1 MRPKVGIIFKSY
13 EQLPCIMHYA
23 RRAEEVG
30 LVGGFWI
37 AEAYHWFRQYGHEAR
52 GAMVTLAAAATVTKT
67 IPIGLSIGSPYMRHP
82 VVQASEACALDELSG
97 GRFVMGMGAGK
108 VGINYIGVDLKQ
120 QAPVKVHR
128 EAIEIFRKTVKG
140 EAYSYKG
147 EMFTSSMPGIAPERR
162 FHRDTIPVVIGATGP
177 FMQKL
182 AGEIADGLMLP
193 GLTSPGFV
201 KMSLKNLG
209 EGFAKAGKPKPADFP
224 LGAVILSSISRDGKK
239 AKDAARSY
247 AATYVVNKI
256 RNIQNDEILSSAGIP
271 EEELAPLRARIASGN
286 EDVTDLVTDSM
297 LRRFGVVAGTPDEA
311 AEILQGLVD
320 AGLNLPLMELV
331 GKDEQ
336 AVLEAIELLASDV
349 VPQLGPVGGAA

>member
-13 EQLPCIMHYA
+13 ERLPCIMHYA

-30 LVGGFWI
+30 LDGGFWI

-52 GAMVTLAAAATVTKT
+52 GAMVTLAAATTVTKT
-67 IPIGLSIGSPYMRHP
+67 IPIGLSIASPYMRHP

-108 VGINYIGVDLKQ
+108 VGINYIGIDLKEQ
-120 QAPVKVHR
+120 PPVKVHR
-128 EAIEIFRKTVKG
+128 EAIEIFRKAVKG
-140 EAYSYKG
+140 EPFSFEG
-147 EMFTSSMPGIAPERR
+147 EMFTSTMPGIAPERR

-201 KMSLKNLG
+201 RLSMKNLA
-209 EGFAKAGKPKPADFP
+209 EGFARTGKRKPADYP
-224 LGAVILSSISRDGKK
+224 VGAVILSSISRDGKK
-239 AKDAARSY
+239 AKDAARAY

-256 RNIQNDEILSSAGIP
+256 RNIQNDDILSSAGIP
-271 EEELAPLRARIASGN
+271 EADLAPLRAQIASGN
-286 EDVTDLVTDSM
+286 EDITDLVTDDM

-331 GKDEQ
+331 GQDEQ
-336 AVLEAIELLASDV
+336 AVVEAIELLASDV

>member
-1 MRPKVGIIFKSY
+1 LIMRPKVGIIFKSY
-13 EQLPCIMHYA
+13 EQLPRIMQYA
-23 RRAEEVG
+23 SRAEEVG
-30 LVGGFWI
+30 LEGGFWI

-52 GAMVTLAAAATVTKT
+52 GAMVTLAAAAMSTKT
-67 IPIGLSIGSPYMRHP
+67 VPIGLSIASPYMRHP

-108 VGINYIGVDLKQ
+108 VGINYIGVDLKK

-128 EAIEIFRKTVKG
+128 EAIEIFRQTVKG
-140 EAYSYKG
+140 ETYSYEG
-147 EMFTSSMPGIAPERR
+147 EMFTSAMPGIAPERR
-162 FHRDTIPVVIGATGP
+162 FHRDRIPVYIGATGP

-201 KMSLKNLG
+201 KMSLKNLA
-209 EGFAKAGKPKPADFP
+209 EGFAKAGRTKPADYP
-224 LGAVILSSISRDGKK
+224 VGAVILSSISRDGKK

-247 AATYVVNKI
+247 AATYIVNKI

-271 EEELAPLRARIASGN
+271 EEELAPLRAQIASGN
-286 EDVTDLVTDSM
+286 EDLTDLVTDAM

-320 AGLNLPLMELV
+320 AGLSLPLMELV
-331 GKDEQ
+331 GQDEK
-336 AVLEAIELLASDV
+336 AVLEAIDLLASDV
-349 VPQLGPVGGAA
+349 VPQLVPRT

>member
-13 EQLPCIMHYA
+13 EPLSCIMHYA

-30 LVGGFWI
+30 LDGGFWI

-52 GAMVTLAAAATVTKT
+52 GAMVTLAAATTVTKT

-108 VGINYIGVDLKQ
+108 VGINYIGVDLKEQ
-120 QAPVKVHR
+120 PPVKVHR
-128 EAIEIFRKTVKG
+128 EAIEIFRKVVKG
-140 EAYSYKG
+140 EPYSYEG

-162 FHRDTIPVVIGATGP
+162 FHRDAIPVVIGATGP

-201 KMSLKNLG
+201 RMSLKNLG
-209 EGFAKAGKPKPADFP
+209 EGFAKAGEPQAGRFPAGRGYPVEHFARRQE
-224 LGAVILSSISRDGKK
+224 GARTPPAPMPRPMSSI
-239 AKDAARSY
+239 RS
-247 AATYVVNKI
+247 ATFRTTKSC
-256 RNIQNDEILSSAGIP
+256 RAAGIP
-271 EEELAPLRARIASGN
+271 REPNLRPLRAQIASGN
-286 EDVTDLVTDSM
+286 EDIYRSRHRRACCAGSASSRARRMKPPKSCKGLSM
-297 LRRFGVVAGTPDEA
+297 P
-311 AEILQGLVD
+311 
-320 AGLNLPLMELV
+320 
-331 GKDEQ
+331 
-336 AVLEAIELLASDV
+336 ASTCR
-349 VPQLGPVGGAA
+349 